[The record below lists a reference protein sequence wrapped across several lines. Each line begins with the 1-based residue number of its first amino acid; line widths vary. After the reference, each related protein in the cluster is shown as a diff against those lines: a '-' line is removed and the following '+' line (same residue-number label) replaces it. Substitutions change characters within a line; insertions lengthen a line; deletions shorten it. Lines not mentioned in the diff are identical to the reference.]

1 MPSRL
6 NRRLRIP
13 IRGPFSLPEYVALT
27 QTVIENPIL
36 NSPFAEPN
44 LHWRFGEDGITNEIV
59 ASRRVSSYFIP
70 IPPPKNKK
78 QLSLETSWTSD
89 RVKEN
94 EFINQIRHEVAK
106 WRTGGYAGVT
116 APTRSLL
123 EYWTDPEREKKLFFC
138 QIEALETAIFLG
150 EIATR
155 SDPWIATK
163 LREENDMANRG
174 LPRVA
179 TKMAT
184 GSGKTVVM
192 AMIIAWQA
200 LNKIANQKDARFSDS
215 FLIVAPGITIR
226 DRLRVL
232 EPSAS
237 DNYYLERD
245 IVSADTL
252 LILQRAQ
259 VVIVNYHSF
268 IQREQFEAP
277 TFTKEVLAGEYDG
290 KGLFKETPAE
300 MVRRVCRQLGNKK
313 NVVVI
318 NDEAH
323 HCYRERPEP
332 EEGAA
337 DVEDPSEAK
346 RNAEAARVWISGLEA
361 VREKIG
367 IRAVYDLSATPFFL
381 SGSGYKEGTLFP
393 WVVYDFSLIDAI
405 EAGIVKIPRVP
416 VSDDQMTGDSPTYRD
431 LWRRI
436 KDDLPKKGRNQ
447 TAAASSPLLPADLE
461 GALRS
466 LYSHYK
472 KSFEIWAEAER
483 GTPPVFI
490 VICSNTAVSKL
501 VYDWI
506 AGHDTASGAVATGK
520 LELFSNAQNGH
531 WIHRPNTFLI
541 DSAQLESGQ
550 AMSESFKQIAA
561 REIAEFK
568 AEYRDRFP
576 GRTEEGVTDEDLLR
590 EVMNTVGKAGR
601 LGEHIKCVVS
611 VSMLTEGWDA
621 NTVTHILG
629 VRAFGTQLLC
639 EQVVGRGLRRISY
652 EADEEGRFDPEYAEV
667 YGVPFSFIPTAGSTS
682 KPIIEKEIH
691 RVRTMPGRESLEISF
706 PHVAGYRYR
715 LPEEKLEAHFG
726 DDLRMTLSPEQLP
739 INTKLEPIAGESVIH
754 SLDELKTLRMQSVAF
769 ALAQYLL
776 EAKFP
781 DPDGNQKP
789 WLFPQLAV
797 IAKQWLDTCVMCKSG
812 AFPQMLL
819 IAQLGRYA
827 AEKIYQGIVLG
838 TIGAKQLL
846 PILRSFEY
854 TGSTMNVSFNTTKPV
869 YTTDPEKCPVNYV
882 VADTDSW
889 EQKMAEVFEVGL
901 RREVYSYVKNQGLGF
916 SIPYTLAGSSK
927 NYVPDFIVRYDDG
940 NAADPLNL
948 IVEVT
953 GERRPDKAIKVS
965 TARNLWIP
973 AVNNDG
979 RFGRWA
985 FIEILDP
992 WDAEA
997 LIRSTFPSTVGV

>member
-1 MPSRL
+1 
-6 NRRLRIP
+6 
-13 IRGPFSLPEYVALT
+13 LT
-27 QTVIENPIL
+27 PTVIENPIL
-36 NSPFAEPN
+36 NSPFAEPTK
-44 LHWRFGEDGITNEIV
+44 HWRFGEDGITNEIV
-59 ASRRVSSYFIP
+59 ESRRVSSYFIP

-94 EFINQIRHEVAK
+94 EFINQIRNEVAK
-106 WRTGGYAGVT
+106 WRAGGYAGIT
-116 APTRSLL
+116 APSRSLL
-123 EYWTDPEREKKLFFC
+123 EYWSDTEREKKLFFC
-138 QIEALETAIFLG
+138 QIEALETVVFLT
-150 EIATR
+150 EIAAR
-155 SDPWIATK
+155 SDPWIASK
-163 LREENDMANRG
+163 LREENDLANRR
-174 LPRVA
+174 LPRIA
-179 TKMAT
+179 IKMAT
-184 GSGKTVVM
+184 GSGKTVVI
-192 AMIIAWQA
+192 AMLIAWQA

-215 FLIVAPGITIR
+215 FLIVAPGVTIR

-232 EPSAS
+232 GPSAS

-252 LILQRAQ
+252 SILQRAQ
-259 VVIVNYHSF
+259 VVIVNYHAF
-268 IQREQFEAP
+268 IQREKFEAP
-277 TFTKEVLAGEYDG
+277 NFTKEVLAGVGDG
-290 KGLFKETPAE
+290 KGLFKETQAE
-300 MVRRVCRQLGNKK
+300 MVRWVCRQLGSKK
-313 NVVVI
+313 NVIVI

-337 DVEDPSEAK
+337 TADDVSEAK
-346 RNAEAARVWISGLEA
+346 RNAEAARVWMSGLEA
-361 VREKIG
+361 VREKVG

-381 SGSGYKEGTLFP
+381 SGSGYREGTLFP
-393 WVVYDFSLIDAI
+393 WVVSDFSLIDAI

-431 LWRRI
+431 LWSRI
-436 KDDLPKKGRNQ
+436 KGELPKKRRTQ
-447 TAAASSPLLPADLE
+447 TAAASSPVLPSDLE

-466 LYSHYK
+466 LYSHYR
-472 KSFEIWAEAER
+472 KSFEIWAETER

-506 AGHDTASGAVATGK
+506 AGYDTSSGAVATGK
-520 LELFSNAQNGH
+520 LELFSNAQNGQ

-541 DSAQLESGQ
+541 DSAQLESGE

-568 AEYRDRFP
+568 AEYRERFP

-590 EVMNTVGKAGR
+590 EVMNTVGKVGR

-639 EQVVGRGLRRISY
+639 EQVVGRGLRRITY
-652 EADEEGRFDPEYAEV
+652 EADENGRFDPEYAEV

-682 KPIIEKEIH
+682 KPILQKEIH
-691 RVRTMPGRESLEISF
+691 RVRAMPERESLEITF
-706 PHVAGYRYR
+706 PHVAGYRYK
-715 LPEEKLEAHFG
+715 LPEEKLEARFG
-726 DDLRMTLSPEQLP
+726 DDLHITLSPEQLP

-754 SLDELKTLRMQSVAF
+754 SLDELKALRMQSVAF
-769 ALAQYLL
+769 TLAQYLL
-776 EAKFP
+776 ETKFP
-781 DPDGNQKP
+781 DSDGHQKP

-797 IAKQWLDTCVMCKSG
+797 IAKQWLDTCVTCKSG

-819 IAQLGRYA
+819 ISQLGRYA
-827 AEKIYQGIVLG
+827 SEKIYQGIVLG
-838 TIGAKQLL
+838 SAGEKQLM
-846 PILRSFEY
+846 PILRSFEH

-869 YTTDPEKCPVNYV
+869 YTTDPQKCHINYL
-882 VADTDSW
+882 VADTESW

-901 RREVYSYVKNQGLGF
+901 RREVRSYVKNQGLGF
-916 SIPYTLAGSSK
+916 SIPYTLAGSAK
-927 NYVPDFIVRYDDG
+927 NYVPDFLVRYDDG
-940 NAADPLNL
+940 HVAEPLNL

-965 TARNLWIP
+965 TACNLWVP

-985 FIEILDP
+985 FVEVLDP
-992 WDAEA
+992 WDAES
-997 LIRSTFPSTVGV
+997 LIRSTFFATAGV